1 MIFDPVELVSSSK
14 NVFVTKI
21 VAQND
26 GATIAGVRLGEQIE
40 ISLEE
45 DQYSGRQWAVKFNEV
60 NLTLVGKGTF
70 TVNPRNPQF
79 GMRVFRFDCSGFGP
93 GDIELHEV
101 VSEFAFGEFA
111 GSAIPGGKTFRVCIE
126 VS

>member
-1 MIFDPVELVSSSK
+1 MNFDPVELVGSSK
-14 NVFVTKI
+14 IPFVTKI
-21 VAQND
+21 LAQSD
-26 GATIAGVRLGEQIE
+26 GATITGVRLGEQIE
-40 ISLEE
+40 IALEE

-101 VSEFAFGEFA
+101 VSEFAFSDFA
-111 GSAIPGGKTFRVCIE
+111 GTAIPGGKTFRVCIE
-126 VS
+126 IN